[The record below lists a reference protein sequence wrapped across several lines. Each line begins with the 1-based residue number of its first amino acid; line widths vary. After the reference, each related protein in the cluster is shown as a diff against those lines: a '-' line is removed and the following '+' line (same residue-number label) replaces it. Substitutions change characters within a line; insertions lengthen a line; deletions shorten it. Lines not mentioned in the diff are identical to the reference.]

1 MKRTRL
7 SKMSS
12 KKSIATALM
21 VVLACS
27 LLTTTGCEKT
37 PKLISETK
45 PSSSQIEFCRVRLYL
60 NRTTDIE
67 PLGFQHYS
75 EDGDI
80 IWFKFRTKVV
90 SLPGLFD
97 REKLSGG
104 QVEEISKFK
113 IEYEMPAYT
122 QSEKRKPDWWD
133 VDDFNLV
140 GGRIDTPQTEILSI
154 GVSNSDGRENPG
166 EPAVVFM
173 MLKQL

>member
-1 MKRTRL
+1 MKRVRL
-7 SKMSS
+7 SKMNFT
-12 KKSIATALM
+12 KSMAAALTLL
-21 VVLACS
+21 LACS
-27 LLTTTGCEKT
+27 LLTTTGCEKP

-75 EDGDI
+75 EGGDI

-90 SLPGLFD
+90 SLPTLFD
-97 REKLSGG
+97 KDKLNGA

-113 IEYEMPAYT
+113 IEYDMPAYT
-122 QSEKRKPDWWD
+122 QSEKHKPEWWD
-133 VDDFNLV
+133 VDDFKLV

-166 EPAVVFM
+166 EPAVVFV